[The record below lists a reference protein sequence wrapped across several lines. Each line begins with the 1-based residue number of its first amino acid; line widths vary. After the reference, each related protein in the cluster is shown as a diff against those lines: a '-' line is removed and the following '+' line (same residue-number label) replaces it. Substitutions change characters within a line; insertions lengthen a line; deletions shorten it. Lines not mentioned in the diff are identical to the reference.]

1 MTSAAMPR
9 RQAAW
14 RSSAVRAARAGPPVH
29 SCGDR
34 WAREGMPSASKRPWS
49 SAGPRARTS
58 WPRSTRRRAR
68 AMSGFTLPPPAH
80 VTSRN
85 RAVGVVTN
93 WLSLSV
99 GQAEPLPSGSCSTTC
114 VCPTGTPTGRPPI
127 PAGRPGRGAG
137 SHWQDRPR
145 DQKPRRSAG
154 RGAFRTQQVGPGSVK
169 ELAEALRGPLPRST
183 ARSPERAVAAAR
195 DAGLV
200 VVDLREE
207 SLRTVFYDVGAVVY
221 FLRLVVWIVPD
232 FSVERHRRQLESL
245 HEVMEAEGSFVT
257 YARRFLIEAP
267 KST

>member
-93 WLSLSV
+93 WLSLSG

-114 VCPTGTPTGRPPI
+114 VRPTGTPTGRPPSPRADPVLV
-127 PAGRPGRGAG
+127 PAPTGRIVPVT
-137 SHWQDRPR
+137 
-145 DQKPRRSAG
+145 RSLDDL
-154 RGAFRTQQVGPGSVK
+154 
-169 ELAEALRGPLPRST
+169 LAEAQSAAIRGWDFSWLDGRASE
-183 ARSPERAVAAAR
+183 ERPSWGYSRLLGRRLAQAAAAL
-195 DAGLV
+195 DVETGGGALLAGL
-200 VVDLREE
+200 D
-207 SLRTVFYDVGAVVY
+207 
-221 FLRLVVWIVPD
+221 RLPP
-232 FSVERHRRQLESL
+232 L
-245 HEVMEAEGSFVT
+245 MEAADGC
-257 YARRFLIEAP
+257 LP
-267 KST
+267 NL